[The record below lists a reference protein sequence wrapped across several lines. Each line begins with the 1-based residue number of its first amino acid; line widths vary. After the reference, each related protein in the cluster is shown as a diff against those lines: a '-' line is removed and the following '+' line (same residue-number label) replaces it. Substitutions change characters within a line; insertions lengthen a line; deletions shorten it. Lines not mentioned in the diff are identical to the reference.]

1 MEKKAVL
8 KTQSLPAIA
17 LRGLVLF
24 PKMVLHFDIGRDK
37 SILALNN
44 AMENGRKVFLT
55 AQKDVQ
61 NDSPTY
67 KDLYQV
73 GVVAQIQQI
82 IKVQGSGLRVMAEG
96 MYRAKMMKVTQEQPF
111 FTADVRPMPTT
122 RLPRGSEDI
131 VSALMR
137 TVKTLFQE
145 YCDLSPKMPKELV
158 LGVMVADDPA
168 LLSEYVAGN
177 VPFAVEEKQEI
188 LEQSN
193 LLRRLEMLAEMFE
206 NENEI
211 LRLEAGIY
219 EKVKSRVDRSQKEY
233 YLREQMRVLSEELG
247 EDESGE
253 EEIGEYFDKIE
264 AMKLPQE
271 AHEKL
276 IKEVNRLSKMP
287 MNSQEASVI
296 RGYLDVCLELPW
308 NKVKPIKADIA
319 AAQKVLE
326 HDHYGMKKVKD
337 RILEAV
343 AVRELAPDIKGQ
355 ILCLVGPP
363 GVGKTSV
370 AKSIAKA
377 TGRDY
382 VRLSLGGVRDESD
395 IRGHRKTYIGSMPGR
410 IIDAMRRA
418 GSRNP
423 LMLLDEV
430 DKLGGDYKGD
440 PSSALLEVL
449 DAEQNSAFRDH
460 FIELPFDLSEVLF
473 IATAND
479 ADMIPAPLYDR
490 MEVIELSSYT
500 REEKLHIAKEH
511 LVPKQRVRHG
521 LSGRQVKLTDDA
533 IYGII
538 DGYTREAGVRK
549 LERAIASVFRKV
561 AKRIVAGEIK
571 SITVTKDKLHDL
583 LGTRKYSP
591 DDLAKENEIGVV
603 NGLAWTSVGGEML
616 QVEVAI
622 LDGTG
627 KIELTGKLGDVM
639 KESAQAAV
647 SFLRAHADEYGIS
660 KTFYKDKDI
669 HVHVPEG
676 AVPKDGPSAGV
687 TICTALLSAL
697 SGIPVRYDVA
707 MTGEITLRG
716 RVLPIGGL
724 REKTMAALRNHIKT
738 VIIPAE
744 NVADLDEVDPLV
756 KASIRFVAAK
766 SIGDVLKE
774 ALTVMPISKTDENAV
789 SAVAEN
795 PTTIITGD
803 SKKPLR
809 QPVTC

>member
-96 MYRAKMMKVTQEQPF
+96 LYRAKMMKVTQEQPF

-122 RLPRGSEDI
+122 RLPRGSDDI

-287 MNSQEASVI
+287 MNSQEAAVI

-319 AAQKVLE
+319 AAQKVLD

-571 SITVTKDKLHDL
+571 SITVTKEKLHDL

-795 PTTIITGD
+795 PTAIITGD